1 MITQHQ
7 PYSFQIKKLSM
18 HDVLKYDFDF
28 IEYNKVLRSIKTP
41 IQEQLRQIIDC
52 VDELIMPK

>member
-7 PYSFQIKKLSM
+7 PYSFEFKQLSM
-18 HDVLKYDFDF
+18 HDVLKHDFDF

-52 VDELIMPK
+52 VDVLIMPK